1 MDDILHPA
9 PTDQDGQRGTVF
21 VFLSL
26 FVLVLAFF
34 IVLVSISTVE
44 TTKSKAVM
52 QSLTS
57 TFQAMVPAGAE
68 PSDFTAKEGEILGGS
83 AFQEKITNLFATA
96 FQVAKVEIV
105 KPGRLMQIEMPAG
118 ALFADREARV
128 RPTAH
133 PFLDRVVAALGAR
146 PPGLRF
152 DMELVIGAGRSPDRM
167 LPVDQSLEMARAGA
181 FAREMLTRGAP
192 PANLSIGLQPGGAD
206 AVTIRFYVR
215 PGDEGRQAQ

>member
-9 PTDQDGQRGTVF
+9 PTEHDGQRGIVF

-44 TTKSKAVM
+44 ATKSKAVM

-83 AFQEKITNLFATA
+83 AFQEKITGLFATA

-105 KPGRLMQIEMPAG
+105 KPGRLMQVEMPAG
-118 ALFADREARV
+118 TLFADREARV

-152 DMELVIGAGRSPDRM
+152 DMEFVIGAGRPPDRM

>member
-9 PTDQDGQRGTVF
+9 PTEHDGQRGIVF

-44 TTKSKAVM
+44 ATKSKAVM

-83 AFQEKITNLFATA
+83 AFQEKITGLFATA

-105 KPGRLMQIEMPAG
+105 KPGRLMQVEMPAS
-118 ALFADREARV
+118 ALFADGEARV

-152 DMELVIGAGRSPDRM
+152 DMEFVIGAGRPPDRM